1 MKMEAYM
8 VPTTHYVLISRGI
21 FLKGQGLETLWPHAL
36 TLLAMGLLF
45 MALAILLFR
54 KKLT

>member
-1 MKMEAYM
+1 
-8 VPTTHYVLISRGI
+8 
-21 FLKGQGLETLWPHAL
+21 LETLWPHAL
-36 TLLAMGLLF
+36 ALLAMGMLF